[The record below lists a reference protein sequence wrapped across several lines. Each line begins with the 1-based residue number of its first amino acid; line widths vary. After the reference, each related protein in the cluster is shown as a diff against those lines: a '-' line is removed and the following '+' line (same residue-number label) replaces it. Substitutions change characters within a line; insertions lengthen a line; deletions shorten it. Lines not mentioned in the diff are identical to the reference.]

1 MGNSMKR
8 HVKLLAAA
16 ALLCIGLAGGCEH
29 NQIGDNVDLAPP
41 AGPALPELATIEQ
54 RKAIAAATCES
65 QYASERQNYLSAVQ
79 TVIADLKARPDMS
92 NAPLERFRAEVN
104 AAYNAMVS
112 RCKTHTNC
120 LEVQGYNEA
129 ACYIS
134 ASDRK
139 DAERRF
145 SDLSERLRQIER
157 DYDKKIA
164 RAKKK
169 KSGTRVTVTTNV
181 KQSNDQAQDTHVG
194 DEIEDQDVLVM
205 CADPRNLLKRQ
216 CRALCQPGK
225 C

>member
-1 MGNSMKR
+1 MKSITCSF
-8 HVKLLAAA
+8 VSGVVIAMLAVS
-16 ALLCIGLAGGCEH
+16 GCTQTNTVEGPL
-29 NQIGDNVDLAPP
+29 IVDRPTSP
-41 AGPALPELATIEQ
+41 VTIEQ

-65 QYASERQNYLSAVQ
+65 QYASEKQNYLSAVQ
-79 TVIADLKARPDMS
+79 TVIADLKARPDMD
-92 NAPLERFRAEVN
+92 NAPLERFRAEIN

-120 LEVQGYNEA
+120 LEVQGYDEA

-157 DYDKKIA
+157 DHDRQIA
-164 RAKKK
+164 HSKKK
-169 KSGTRVTVTTNV
+169 KPGARVTVTTTV
-181 KQSNDQAQDTHVG
+181 KQDNHQTQKQKQKQGGARIG
-194 DEIEDQDVLVM
+194 DNFEDQDVLVM
-205 CADPRNLLKRQ
+205 CGDPRNLLKRQ